1 MVVSYGFDSLP
12 ADMRAVIT
20 VGSFDGV
27 HLGHRTLLDSLVAMS
42 QRLDAESV
50 VVTFEPHPRIAMGR
64 AEGMKLLTTVEERA
78 LLLARYGVD
87 RVIVAHFDD
96 NFRSQTYEEFVRML
110 ICKAGMRGMVVGY
123 NHRFGSNRGSY
134 DNLLPLV
141 EEYGF
146 ELTDCKMEQEGSEWR
161 FVSGITDDATFSL
174 GKFTFE
180 KFTRYVN
187 HIVYL
192 FDKWTVSGRL
202 LNGDTSVEPLLKAF
216 TAAQIREFVKLTTDK
231 ELTEVTAMLLQYQT
245 EHFAEFDPLAEFT
258 LDL

>member
-146 ELTDCKMEQEGSEWR
+146 ELQRVEQYTASGGKVSSTVVRNLLAEGDMERASQLMGH
-161 FVSGITDDATFSL
+161 
-174 GKFTFE
+174 
-180 KFTRYVN
+180 RYVVVGEA
-187 HIVYL
+187 HDGV
-192 FDKWTVSGRL
+192 V
-202 LNGDTSVEPLLKAF
+202 SVEDDSKFVPATGSYRAIVNGCATSIDIKDRE
-216 TAAQIREFVKLTTDK
+216 IRLNRDIVGRVVIEI
-231 ELTEVTAMLLQYQT
+231 
-245 EHFAEFDPLAEFT
+245 
-258 LDL
+258 